1 MPDYPLGKWGY
12 SPGARNLR
20 GAPSGQVCM
29 WCVVTCTC
37 TCTGNHKY
45 NYRSMHVPPCCRPA
59 WSYLIAKIVIMN
71 RTSKKKKAVILNP
84 ALRSD
89 MRVDNMCLQDAAMQ
103 DIQPHKRNSK

>member
-20 GAPSGQVCM
+20 GVPSGQICM
-29 WCVVTCTC
+29 WCVVTY

-59 WSYLIAKIVIMN
+59 WNYLITEIVIMN
-71 RTSKKKKAVILNP
+71 RTSKKKS
-84 ALRSD
+84 SD
-89 MRVDNMCLQDAAMQ
+89 GRGGGPSKITSPGSRVQGPSD
-103 DIQPHKRNSK
+103 P